1 VLVTD
6 SQPPSVTLDI
16 ASQSALTTTVIGPIR
31 TYLTGQ
37 IQDNDLVKSVD
48 FCQRPAGENSA
59 ESCQP
64 VELTANNVQTGTW
77 STTLLVPL
85 GVDYASQ
92 TLSFFGWD
100 AAGNRSTLP
109 LEYTIWFDTVAPKV
123 MVTTRLPS
131 ISLPAY
137 SANPQPIL
145 AGTASDGSD
154 HVEIVVHMTAPG
166 FGAQRTVVPVQ
177 NNQWSY
183 IPEINSTGVYSLS
196 LQARDT
202 AGNLTSLGSWMLQV
216 IDTFNLWLPVIFR

>member
-1 VLVTD
+1 
-6 SQPPSVTLDI
+6 
-16 ASQSALTTTVIGPIR
+16 
-31 TYLTGQ
+31 
-37 IQDNDLVKSVD
+37 
-48 FCQRPAGENSA
+48 
-59 ESCQP
+59 
-64 VELTANNVQTGTW
+64 
-77 STTLLVPL
+77 
-85 GVDYASQ
+85 
-92 TLSFFGWD
+92 
-100 AAGNRSTLP
+100 
-109 LEYTIWFDTVAPKV
+109 

-183 IPEINSTGVYSLS
+183 VPEIISTGIYSLS

-202 AGNLTSLGSWMLQV
+202 AGSLTSLGSWTLEVTDNYQ
-216 IDTFNLWLPVIFR
+216 LWLLVINR